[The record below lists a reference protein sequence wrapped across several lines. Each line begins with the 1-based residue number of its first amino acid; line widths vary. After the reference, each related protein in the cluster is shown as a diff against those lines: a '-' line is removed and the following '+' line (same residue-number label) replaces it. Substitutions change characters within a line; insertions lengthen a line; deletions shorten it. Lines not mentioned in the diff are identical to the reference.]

1 MSLLRYIK
9 ISFHMTIL
17 AFFFSMCIIVPT
29 MKVPVGTAQ
38 DFVNAHVS
46 QPLGNVKLKRNLINE
61 STNN

>member
-17 AFFFSMCIIVPT
+17 AFFFFSMCIIVPT

-46 QPLGNVKLKRNLINE
+46 QPLGNVKLK
-61 STNN
+61 